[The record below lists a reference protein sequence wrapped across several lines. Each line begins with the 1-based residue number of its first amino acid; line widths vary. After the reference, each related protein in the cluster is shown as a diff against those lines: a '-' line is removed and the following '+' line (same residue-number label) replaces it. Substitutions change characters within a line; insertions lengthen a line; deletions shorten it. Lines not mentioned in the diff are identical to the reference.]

1 MDVFD
6 QATRSKIMARVKS
19 KDTQPELRVRRFLF
33 RRGFRFRLHV
43 KALPGA
49 PDIVLKKYNTVIFV
63 HGCFWHS
70 HAGCHYATIPKTN
83 GDKWREKLSSNKSR
97 DAAQIAALLTAGW
110 RVIVI
115 WECGIAKQNYEIQ
128 LEWLESAVRKSSDSL
143 IEWPALI

>member
-33 RRGFRFRLHV
+33 SRGFRFRLHV

-70 HAGCHYATIPKTN
+70 HAGCRYATIPKTN
-83 GDKWREKLSSNKSR
+83 GDKWREKLSRNKSR
-97 DAAQIAALLTAGW
+97 DAGQIAALLTCGW
-110 RVIVI
+110 KVVVI
-115 WECGIAKQNYEIQ
+115 WECGITKQDYETQ
-128 LEWLESAVRKSSDSL
+128 LEWLESAIKNSL
-143 IEWPALI
+143 TRIIEWPALI